1 MEGTFEEEPQ
11 EMNSKIIG
19 FMKEHRELTVR

>member
-1 MEGTFEEEPQ
+1 MEGSFEEEPQ